1 MNDLKNFAIS
11 YAFLFQSSY
20 METEANDWYEK
31 IFISVKDGTS
41 FQELQDM
48 LNRLPLDTR
57 LYRLVR
63 KELIGKARS
72 PIELVSVVI
81 LTSRNSKE
89 EDSLVEQITELAKEG
104 DEADQEEIKEMV
116 RKRIS
121 SLNGDLK
128 ARMRRLF
135 RELLEKE
142 VSK

>member
-1 MNDLKNFAIS
+1 MDNLSSFATS
-11 YAFLFQSSY
+11 YAFLFQSPFID
-20 METEANDWYEK
+20 TEVNEWYEK
-31 IFISVKDGTS
+31 VFNKVKDGTN
-41 FQELQDM
+41 FQELEDM
-48 LNRLPLDTR
+48 LNRLPVDTR

-89 EDSLVEQITELAKEG
+89 EEALVKQITELEKEG